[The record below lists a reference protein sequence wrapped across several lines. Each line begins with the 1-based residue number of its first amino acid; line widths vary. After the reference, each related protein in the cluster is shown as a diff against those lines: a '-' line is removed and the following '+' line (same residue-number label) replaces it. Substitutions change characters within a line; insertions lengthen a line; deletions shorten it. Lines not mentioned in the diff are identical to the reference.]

1 MERSASFYREFH
13 QALPQLLKPDGL
25 YSFFN
30 GCDKLCSGQCI
41 TACSCQKAM
50 QRLRLQRHEWCPALL
65 LRLAADNAFFH
76 SVCCRIVAAE
86 LAR

>member
-1 MERSASFYREFH
+1 MQIPSMRLTTEMAASV
-13 QALPQLLKPDGL
+13 
-25 YSFFN
+25 
-30 GCDKLCSGQCI
+30 
-41 TACSCQKAM
+41 
-50 QRLRLQRHEWCPALL
+50 L